1 MRKLYVI
8 DGLDGCGKSTQAELT
23 VDRLINMGY
32 RARLVSFPDYKEPS
46 SALVKMYLNGE
57 FGKNADDVG
66 AYAASAFYAV
76 DRYASFK
83 KHWREDYESGTI
95 IIASRYVSSNILHQM
110 GKLPE
115 NEWSGFI
122 DWLDDFE
129 HVKMQLPRPD
139 RIFYLDMPRKVAD
152 ALILSRYGGDEAKK
166 DIHEANMA
174 YLLRCGQAA
183 AYSADKQKW
192 EVVSCSDGKNPF
204 DKETINSEI
213 INRIL
218 IDLKGIE

>member
-23 VDRLINMGY
+23 VNKLTDLGY
-32 RARLVSFPDYKEPS
+32 KARLVSFPDYKEPS
-46 SALVKMYLNGE
+46 SALVRMYLNGE

-83 KHWREDYESGTI
+83 KHWRGDYESGTI

-110 GKLPE
+110 GKLPDG
-115 NEWSGFI
+115 EWSGFI

-139 RIFYLDMPRKVAD
+139 RIFYLDMPRSVAD
-152 ALILSRYGGDEAKK
+152 ALILSRYGGDEEKK
-166 DIHEANMA
+166 DIHEANTA
-174 YLLRCGQAA
+174 YLLRCEQAS
-183 AYSADKQKW
+183 AYSADKQGW
-192 EVVSCSDGKNPF
+192 EVVSCSDGEKPL

-213 INRIL
+213 LNRIL